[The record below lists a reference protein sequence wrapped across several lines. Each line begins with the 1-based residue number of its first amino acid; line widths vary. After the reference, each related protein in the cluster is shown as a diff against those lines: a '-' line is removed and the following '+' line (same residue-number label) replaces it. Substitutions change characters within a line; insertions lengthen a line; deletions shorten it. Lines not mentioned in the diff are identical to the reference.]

1 MAKSKVLA
9 AILGFL
15 AVSLLYG
22 EQINYYYGEL
32 VAFLKENFNMLIYW
46 LAATY
51 LYGYPLLLLVLFG
64 VVVACIVA
72 LIYLATSRR
81 EVI

>member
-1 MAKSKVLA
+1 MAKGKVTI

-15 AVSLLYG
+15 AASIFYG

-32 VAFLKENFNMLIYW
+32 VAFLRENFDSMVYW
-46 LAATY
+46 LATTY

>member
-1 MAKSKVLA
+1 MAKGKVTI

-15 AVSLLYG
+15 AASIFYG
-22 EQINYYYGEL
+22 EQIANYYGEL

-64 VVVACIVA
+64 VVVACIIA